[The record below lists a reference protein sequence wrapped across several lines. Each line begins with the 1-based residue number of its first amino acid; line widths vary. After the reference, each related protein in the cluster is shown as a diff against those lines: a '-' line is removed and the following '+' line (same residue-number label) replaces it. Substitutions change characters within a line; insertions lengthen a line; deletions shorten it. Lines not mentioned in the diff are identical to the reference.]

1 MHRPIILSQ
10 RINVPV
16 AVLDAS
22 GNTIPGQAVSMRE
35 NFQAPEKMKIDYVLF
50 NLEGI
55 AVGSPICEISN
66 MYAEVIDKNRRSWLY
81 EPIPLENFNNC
92 IRQRIERNIIGL
104 RHEQTIDASG
114 NWTPPA
120 GKYLLFADSSNLQV
134 QINTGTVGV
143 PSWVGT
149 AEASGIY
156 TFDGTERFRIHNA
169 DGTNSHKLYYMNI
182 NQFEAGEFWLKRPFR
197 LQKTHSI
204 SLDIRNRMNVTTEFH
219 LSFQA
224 VGEVSNRIYM
234 LEQFVSVPAG
244 SSRIFSGIG
253 MNVTAEEPILIK
265 SMQYSRIE
273 NMQAFDPRFVDVIIK
288 CSQGGDWMNDYVP
301 LITLS
306 NVRGQYVNAIFEP
319 LVEQILDFNDYLIFK
334 LYNYDL
340 NSAKTC
346 LVSIVGGSVE

>member
-1 MHRPIILSQ
+1 MPYRPIILSQ

-92 IRQRIERNIIGL
+92 IRQRSERNIIGL

-114 NWTPPA
+114 DWTPPA

-169 DGTNSHKLYYMNI
+169 DGTN
-182 NQFEAGEFWLKRPFR
+182 
-197 LQKTHSI
+197 
-204 SLDIRNRMNVTTEFH
+204 
-219 LSFQA
+219 
-224 VGEVSNRIYM
+224 
-234 LEQFVSVPAG
+234 
-244 SSRIFSGIG
+244 
-253 MNVTAEEPILIK
+253 
-265 SMQYSRIE
+265 
-273 NMQAFDPRFVDVIIK
+273 
-288 CSQGGDWMNDYVP
+288 
-301 LITLS
+301 
-306 NVRGQYVNAIFEP
+306 
-319 LVEQILDFNDYLIFK
+319 
-334 LYNYDL
+334 
-340 NSAKTC
+340 
-346 LVSIVGGSVE
+346 